1 MSTKGMKAGDVVEVI
16 DDTAGGALKLET
28 LVATTPNS
36 ITVAETRTHHERSF
50 GVAKVVH
57 HFRNGLMTC

>member
-1 MSTKGMKAGDVVEVI
+1 MNTKGMKPGDVVEI
-16 DDTAGGALKLET
+16 SDDEAGGALKLEK

-50 GVAKVVH
+50 GVTKVVR
-57 HFRNGLMTC
+57 HFPNGLMAF